1 MRLLVASAKDGA
13 VTTSALAL
21 AAAWPTDRQVV
32 VVEADVAGGDIA
44 VRFGLPLEP
53 GLVSLAAAARR
64 TLSADAVMAHSQRL
78 PGGLPVVV
86 APASADQC
94 QAALRALSDWLG
106 ELAPAEDGVDVIID
120 GGRLGAMS
128 SSLARWA
135 SVTAVVA
142 RPSAEEV
149 ARLHAV
155 LPCTRDIA
163 GEVGLVLVGDRPYG
177 PAEVAA
183 ALEVPVYGVLA
194 VDGVG
199 ASVLAGRSAR
209 SRALTRSP
217 LLESARALAAV
228 LTSLGGPRLRSE
240 TSASSRRG
248 SRDGDDPD
256 AAVPPRAAQNDD
268 AEVLR

>member
-1 MRLLVASAKDGA
+1 MRLLLASAKDGA

-21 AAAWPTDRQVV
+21 AAAWPADRQVV
-32 VVEADVAGGDIA
+32 VVEADAAGGDIA

-53 GLVSLAAAARR
+53 GVVSLAAAARR
-64 TLSADAVMAHSQRL
+64 ALSPHSVIAHSQRL

-86 APASADQC
+86 APASAEQC
-94 QAALRALSDWLG
+94 QAALRALGDRLE
-106 ELAPAEDGVDVIID
+106 ELAPDDAGFDVIID

-155 LPCTRDIA
+155 LPSTRDIG
-163 GEVGLVLVGDRPYG
+163 GELGLVLVGDRPYG
-177 PAEVAA
+177 AAEIASALGVA
-183 ALEVPVYGVLA
+183 VYGVLA
-194 VDGVG
+194 LDDIG
-199 ASVLAGRSAR
+199 ASVLAGRCAR

-217 LLESARALAAV
+217 LLASARSLAAV
-228 LTSLGGPRLRSE
+228 LATLSGSNAAPDDP
-240 TSASSRRG
+240 ASSRRG
-248 SRDGDDPD
+248 NRDGGDPD
-256 AAVPPRAAQNDD
+256 AAVPPRSRQRGD
-268 AEVLR
+268 AEALR